1 MFKTNFVYV
10 LFNENT
16 SQKYNMYIYI
26 NQMFKNVVSSSQKL
40 NYF

>member
-10 LFNENT
+10 LFNKNT
-16 SQKYNMYIYI
+16 SQKYIMYIYI